1 MDLRRTNLIMEFGSY
16 GPTGSGGNGSA
27 GLSAPI
33 GVRNFATYPFM
44 PNMELLKQKDA
55 EANRRRERLR
65 QLALGWFFTSGSPDG
80 GRPSGAPGDSNASLA
95 GGSAGAGP
103 GRLF

>member
-1 MDLRRTNLIMEFGSY
+1 MEFGPL
-16 GPTGSGGNGSA
+16 GATAA
-27 GLSAPI
+27 GMSAPV
-33 GVRNFATYPFM
+33 GVRNFGSYPFM

-65 QLALGWFFTSGSPDG
+65 QLALGWFFTGPNAGLAGGGS
-80 GRPSGAPGDSNASLA
+80 SNASLA
-95 GGSAGAGP
+95 GGSAGGGP

>member
-1 MDLRRTNLIMEFGSY
+1 MELRRTNLIMEFGPY
-16 GPTGSGGNGSA
+16 GSTTSGMA
-27 GLSAPI
+27 API
-33 GVRNFATYPFM
+33 GVRNFGSYPFM

-65 QLALGWFFTSGSPDG
+65 QLALGWFFTGANTGVASGGST
-80 GRPSGAPGDSNASLA
+80 NASVA
-95 GGSAGAGP
+95 GGTAGAGP